1 MIISKKYGFKRDAV
15 RLLTLEGSCSIGHR
29 RRMSEVTMEAP
40 CFIGD
45 ETVLEAR
52 EIRGFCMVGRRC
64 DIRRTLRIGRYTTIG
79 NYCCI
84 GSRSGWKNAYL
95 SNSMVLRKGQ
105 DDWYAGIYGWK
116 DENKIPL
123 EKKNPVVIGNDVW
136 IGDNVTIYEG
146 VSVGDGAVIQSGSVV
161 SGDVEPY
168 SVVWPGGGKTGKVF
182 EEAAAEALLYGE
194 WWEYPLEVL
203 DGLDKEDR
211 DICRLMHKLPS
222 GEKGMQNWKKLV
234 FCSLDN
240 EIFFQ
245 DGPICELMYKL

>member
-52 EIRGFCMVGRRC
+52 EIRAFCMVGRRC

-168 SVVWPGGGKTGKVF
+168 SVVWPGGVKRGKFLRKPRLRHCCMRNGGSTRWKYWTDWIRKTGTYAVLCISCRQGKRACRTGRNWF
-182 EEAAAEALLYGE
+182 FAA
-194 WWEYPLEVL
+194 WTM
-203 DGLDKEDR
+203 K
-211 DICRLMHKLPS
+211 S
-222 GEKGMQNWKKLV
+222 
-234 FCSLDN
+234 
-240 EIFFQ
+240 FFRTAQ
-245 DGPICELMYKL
+245 YAS